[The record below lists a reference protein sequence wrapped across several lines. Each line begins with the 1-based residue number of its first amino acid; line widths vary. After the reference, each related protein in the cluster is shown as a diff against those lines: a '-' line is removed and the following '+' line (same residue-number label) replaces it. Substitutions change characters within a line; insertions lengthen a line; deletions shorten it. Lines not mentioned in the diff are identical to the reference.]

1 VLAAIWKFGV
11 IELTLRRRMTPY
23 VNGHV
28 TFVAARVSGQTVRVF
43 VDNNNCV
50 YKGRVSRR
58 VGKEPYEHAVGVK
71 RFSKPVLFNGAPWSR
86 NKGRVKMSQFGT
98 MPVSFYRPEK

>member
-1 VLAAIWKFGV
+1 MLAAIWKFGV

-28 TFVAARVSGQTVRVF
+28 TFVAARVSGQIAQVF
-43 VDNNNCV
+43 VDNNNRV
-50 YKGRVSRR
+50 YKGRGSRR